1 MRYVGNDDPGTPP
14 LAERGTSWSCRNS
27 YTNAVYGLT
36 SRVRVAVV
44 AFSTGPMLFIVS
56 VTRVQGGRVLNTS
69 TGNNH
74 KMQ

>member
-1 MRYVGNDDPGTPP
+1 MGNYDPGIPP
-14 LAERGTSWSCRNS
+14 LAERGTSWSPRNP

-44 AFSTGPMLFIVS
+44 AFSTGPMPFIVS
-56 VTRVQGGRVLNTS
+56 MTRVQDGRVLNTS